1 MTGVGKPL
9 KIILPVQSTH
19 LETLFDLLQKLPS
32 LPEDQPY
39 YIPQLWTG
47 NLQGSVAVQP
57 GTYYA
62 GIIERILDHPQS
74 PSGTENDHLWSRSA
88 VVYNMFVRLTTAFD
102 HDLDQTVSPEPL
114 ACGFRETG
122 TLLKAIAL
130 LPYISS
136 LGANTVYLL
145 PLTSIGKANRK
156 GNLGSPYAVKDPMEI
171 DPMLDEPALGLTSDF
186 LLKAFVEAAHL
197 LGMRVVFEF
206 VFRTA
211 AIDSRWVKSHP
222 SWFYWLSGTADGNR
236 YGPPVF
242 DTDTLNSIYEKVDK
256 HDLCNLPAP
265 SPEYT
270 GMFVP
275 APVSVEEQSGA
286 IEGNGENGEPCHVAS
301 AFSDW
306 PPDDRQPPWT
316 DVTYLKM
323 HNHPSFNYIAY
334 NTIRMYDTALD
345 NPETFNRELWDTVL
359 SIIPRYQET
368 FGIDGAMMDMGH
380 ALPGQLKRMVVE
392 SARKNRPDFAFWDEN
407 FDPTPEVRDEGFDAV
422 FGSLPFVVHDTV
434 FIRGLLNYLNK
445 TGIALPFF
453 GTGENHNTPRVC
465 HRWPGMETGRNRALF
480 VFTLSAILPS
490 IPFLHSGMEIC
501 EWHPV
506 NLGLNFEDSDR
517 TRFPAEKLPLFSTF
531 SFDWQKTN
539 NLDPLNGYIRN
550 ILAIRSRYTELIGC
564 GDKGSIVLPY
574 VTEPDLFAVLR
585 KNGKQSL
592 LFIGNSNGEQPKT
605 GTIEFSFGDET
616 LFELIAGENHKVSDH
631 KLTVSCKPGQC
642 MLFELPQQN

>member
-1 MTGVGKPL
+1 M
-9 KIILPVQSTH
+9 QSTH
-19 LETLFDLLQKLPS
+19 LETLFDLLQKLPP
-32 LPEDQPY
+32 LQENQLY
-39 YIPQLWTG
+39 HIPQLWTG
-47 NLQGSVAVQP
+47 DQGGSVAVQP
-57 GTYYA
+57 GPFYA
-62 GIIERILDHPQS
+62 GIIGKILDQRKVSS
-74 PSGTENDHLWSRSA
+74 PVTGADHLWSRSA

-102 HDLDQTVSPEPL
+102 HNRDQTVSLEPL

-130 LPYISS
+130 LPYIGS

-145 PLTSIGKANRK
+145 PVTSIGRANRK

-171 DPMLDEPALGLTSDF
+171 DPMLDEPALGLTADF
-186 LLKAFVEAAHL
+186 LLRAFVEAAHL

-222 SWFYWLSGTADGNR
+222 SWFYWLSGTADENS

-270 GMFVP
+270 GMFVAP
-275 APVSVEEQSGA
+275 PVSVAERNTG
-286 IEGNGENGEPCHVAS
+286 IEGTGENGEPCHVAS

-323 HNHPSFNYIAY
+323 HNHPDFNYIAY

-345 NPETFNRELWDTVL
+345 DPATFNRELWDAVL
-359 SIIPRYQET
+359 SIIPSYQET
-368 FGIDGAMMDMGH
+368 YGIDGAMIDMGH
-380 ALPGQLKRMVVE
+380 ALPGQLKRMVVNT
-392 SARKNRPDFAFWDEN
+392 ARKNRPDFAFWDEN

-465 HRWPGMETGRNRALF
+465 HRWPGMQTGRNRAVF
-480 VFTLSAILPS
+480 VFTLSIILPS

-506 NLGLNFEDSDR
+506 NLGLNFEESDR

-531 SFDWQKTN
+531 SFDWEKTN
-539 NLDPLNGYIRN
+539 NIDPLNRYIRSV
-550 ILAIRSRYTELIGC
+550 LAIRSRYAELIAC

-585 KNGKQSL
+585 KNGRQSL
-592 LFIGNSNGEQPKT
+592 LFIGNSNGEESKT
-605 GTIEFSFGDET
+605 GTIEFAFGDES
-616 LFELIAGENHKVSDH
+616 LLELITGENHRVSDH
-631 KLTVSCKPGQC
+631 KLTVSCNPGQC

>member
-1 MTGVGKPL
+1 M
-9 KIILPVQSTH
+9 QSTH
-19 LETLFDLLQKLPS
+19 LETLFDLLQKLPP

-39 YIPQLWTG
+39 HIPQLWTG
-47 NLQGSVAVQP
+47 DIGGCIAVQP
-57 GTYYA
+57 GPYYA
-62 GIIERILDHPQS
+62 GIIKGILDHPQS
-74 PSGTENDHLWSRSA
+74 PAGTETDRQWSRSA

-102 HDLDQTVSPEPL
+102 HDLDQSVSPEPL
-114 ACGFRETG
+114 DCGFRETG

-145 PLTSIGKANRK
+145 PLTSIGEANRK

-222 SWFYWLSGTADGNR
+222 AWFYWLSGTADANR

-275 APVSVEEQSGA
+275 APVFVEEQSGA
-286 IEGNGENGEPCHVAS
+286 VEGTGENGEPCHVAS

-323 HNHPSFNYIAY
+323 HNHPGFNYIAY

-345 NPETFNRELWDTVL
+345 DPETFNRELWDTVL
-359 SIIPRYQET
+359 SIIPAYQET
-368 FGIDGAMMDMGH
+368 YGIDGAMIDMGH

-465 HRWPGMETGRNRALF
+465 HRWPGMETGRNRAIF

-506 NLGLNFEDSDR
+506 NLGLNFDDSDR
-517 TRFPAEKLPLFSTF
+517 IRFPAEKLPLFSTF
-531 SFDWQKTN
+531 SFDWEKTN
-539 NLDPLNGYIRN
+539 SLDPLNRYVRTV
-550 ILAIRSRYTELIGC
+550 LDIRSRFTELIGC

-574 VTEPDLFAVLR
+574 VSEPDLFAVLR
-585 KNGKQSL
+585 KNGRQSL
-592 LFIGNSNGEQPKT
+592 LFIGNSNGEEPKT
-605 GTIEFSFGDET
+605 GTIEFSFGDES
-616 LFELIAGENHKVSDH
+616 LIELIAGENHRVSDH

-642 MLFELPQQN
+642 MLFEIPQQN